1 MQFQGSLKVEEGW
14 HGSMGRTLIDVAG
27 FDDKSMNETRGIKE
41 LEKASKQLPLNI
53 VLLTSWV

>member
-1 MQFQGSLKVEEGW
+1 
-14 HGSMGRTLIDVAG
+14 MGRTLIDVAG

-53 VLLTSWV
+53 VLLTS